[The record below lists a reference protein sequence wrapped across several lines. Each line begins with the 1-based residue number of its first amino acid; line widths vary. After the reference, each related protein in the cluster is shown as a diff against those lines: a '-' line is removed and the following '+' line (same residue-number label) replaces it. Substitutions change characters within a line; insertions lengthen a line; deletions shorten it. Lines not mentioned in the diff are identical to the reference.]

1 MSRTIRTRARRAL
14 TLTELL
20 VVILIIA
27 ALLAVVVPS
36 FSSMLYSSEAAM
48 AESQLQGAMRAG
60 RDAALRAPGRDDT
73 AVVFAYQPAPGGG
86 RVVMIPCVH
95 VTIDFHDLPGPAG
108 PPTPRDVFVPSASIE
123 SIQLPRHWMVRG
135 YAPANSIG
143 TDGIWYEGNRYGQRA
158 AMGAGDW
165 VFPETGLYLPTGPNE
180 GRFRQTFMV
189 RFAAGAGVI
198 STSTGKPAMV
208 LLPDQKDPPG
218 FAAIGGAEVAE
229 LRALRL
235 SNPRRYVERIVSSI
249 TLSFA
254 AKRALLN
261 VDSPDMVTVMPV
273 SALAL
278 YDETR
283 MASALRAR
291 LDPTT
296 GCLYKAHGA
305 NSDPTF
311 VPVAGAGG
319 AMTDDDAQT
328 GAIMDQW
335 IEGDTNLT
343 GGVRTRREGD
353 EPEARL
359 FTLDRL
365 SGALRRVETQ
375 Q

>member
-1 MSRTIRTRARRAL
+1 MNTPRRPALRHAL

-20 VVILIIA
+20 VVILIIT
-27 ALLAVVVPS
+27 ALLAVAVPS

-60 RDAALRAPGRDDT
+60 RDAALRAAGRDDT

-86 RVVMIPCVH
+86 RIVMIPCVH

-108 PPTPRDVFVPSASIE
+108 AATPRDVFVPSASVE
-123 SIQLPRHWMVRG
+123 PVQLPRHWMIRG
-135 YAPANSIG
+135 YAPVNSIG

-158 AMGAGDW
+158 AMGFGDW
-165 VFPETGLYLPTGPNE
+165 IFPETGFYLPSGPTE

-189 RFAAGAGVI
+189 RYTAGAGVI
-198 STSTGKPAMV
+198 ATSTGKPAMV
-208 LLPDQKDPPG
+208 FLPDQKDPPG
-218 FAAIGGAEVAE
+218 FTSVGAEVAE

-235 SNPRRYVERIVSSI
+235 SSPRRYVERVVSST

-254 AKRALLN
+254 TKRALLN
-261 VDSPDMVTVMPV
+261 VDSPDMVTAMPV

-296 GCLYKAHGA
+296 GCLYKTHAAGA
-305 NSDPTF
+305 DPTF

-319 AMTDDDAQT
+319 SMTDDDAQS
-328 GAIMDQW
+328 GAIIDQW

-343 GGVRTRREGD
+343 GGVRTRRDGD

-359 FTLDRL
+359 FTIDRL
-365 SGALRRVETQ
+365 SGALRRMETQ